1 MSETEILGRGKTS
14 SSISNGAVKLLHE
27 YTGRGPTKART
38 TINGD
43 SVMILLGDALTKGE
57 RKLVETGDQDAV
69 LRMRHSYQ
77 EAMREDLI
85 AMVER
90 HVDRKVIAFMSSN
103 HVQPDLGAEIFVLEP
118 LPGAEEEQIV
128 DQA

>member
-1 MSETEILGRGKTS
+1 
-14 SSISNGAVKLLHE
+14 VKLLHE

-57 RKLVETGDQDAV
+57 RKLVETGDHEAV

-77 EAMREDLI
+77 EAMRADLI

-90 HVDRKVIAFMSSN
+90 HMERKVIAFMSTN
-103 HVQPDLGAEIFVLEP
+103 HVEPDLGAEIFVFEP
-118 LPGAEEEQIV
+118 VPGSEEEQIV
-128 DQA
+128 DHA